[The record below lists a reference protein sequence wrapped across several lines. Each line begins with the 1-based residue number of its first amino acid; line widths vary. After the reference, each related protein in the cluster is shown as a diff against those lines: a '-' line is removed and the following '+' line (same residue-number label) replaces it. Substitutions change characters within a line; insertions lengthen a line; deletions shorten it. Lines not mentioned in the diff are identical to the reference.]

1 MVITRMMIVYV
12 VPRYASR
19 ALKLHSRN
27 IPRSMS
33 HFFVFFFIFSRRYKK
48 REKGSE
54 RKIYRRRLRRN
65 QSVDSRNRKVN
76 VEKRKEGKEG
86 DRA

>member
-33 HFFVFFFIFSRRYKK
+33 HFFVFFSFFHDAIRR
-48 REKGSE
+48 E
-54 RKIYRRRLRRN
+54 RKGVRERFIEE
-65 QSVDSRNRKVN
+65 D
-76 VEKRKEGKEG
+76 
-86 DRA
+86 